1 MPHFCPYKTHNELR
15 IHKYPV
21 AKLSNALPAYTKN
34 ADTWED
40 TLSFPGVRQE
50 RLYLGDACTGP
61 PAMRHLLRRFWGRWE
76 GAEEGM
82 ACRSERCP
90 HIRVCIGTVYLG
102 NSNGSR
108 KHSIQITRGRVRFE
122 PRKSSSWSAIYAL
135 LSNFIPTCQDEEL
148 GDFMQGNEGFA
159 SQLENIPLDLGCVEG
174 VLMELRWV

>member
-1 MPHFCPYKTHNELR
+1 MPHFFPYKTHNELR

-21 AKLSNALPAYTKN
+21 AKPSNALPAYTQN
-34 ADTWED
+34 ADTRED

-61 PAMRHLLRRFWGRWE
+61 SAMRHLLRRFWGRWK

-90 HIRVCIGTVYLG
+90 HIIVCTGVVYLG

-108 KHSIQITRGRVRFE
+108 KHSIQVTRGRVRFE

-135 LSNFIPTCQDEEL
+135 LSNFFPTCHEE
-148 GDFMQGNEGFA
+148 G
-159 SQLENIPLDLGCVEG
+159 LEILCREMKG
-174 VLMELRWV
+174 